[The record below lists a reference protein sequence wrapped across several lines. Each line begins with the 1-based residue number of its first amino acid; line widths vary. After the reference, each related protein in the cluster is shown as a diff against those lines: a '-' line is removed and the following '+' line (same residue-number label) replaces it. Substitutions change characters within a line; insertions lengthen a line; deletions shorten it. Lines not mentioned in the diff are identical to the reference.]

1 MLFTLYPLHR
11 VGWREVRVL
20 TLYYAISGIL
30 ANRWVTM
37 MVQRNK
43 EVVENDFV
51 DTKCFKD
58 FFCEKFSKVQH
69 CNG

>member
-1 MLFTLYPLHR
+1 M
-11 VGWREVRVL
+11 L